1 MFMIFNSSCLLCP
14 QRGDDGRF
22 RMTHKSIKDFL
33 FDQTRAKELFAS
45 FDAEQTVM
53 AQRCLEILITIRYH
67 GFCICLTLCFYLNN

>member
-53 AQRCLEILITIRYH
+53 AQRCLEILITELRQDPCKY
-67 GFCICLTLCFYLNN
+67 GTMVFVFV